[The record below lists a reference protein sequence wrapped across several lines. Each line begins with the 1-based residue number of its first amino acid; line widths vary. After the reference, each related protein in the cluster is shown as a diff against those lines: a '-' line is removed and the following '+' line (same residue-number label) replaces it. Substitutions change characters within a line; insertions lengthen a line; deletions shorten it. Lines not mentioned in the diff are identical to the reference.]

1 MPTGAKLRER
11 RGMAN
16 GAPKPGGAAPN
27 PGGACPNWPAP
38 NWPGGAAPKP
48 GGACPWPAPGGPA
61 PNWPGAGGPNPGGA
75 CPNWPGAGG
84 PNPGGACPNWP
95 GAGGPN
101 PGGACP
107 NWPGAGWPAAPV
119 GSGRPQRAHSVGT
132 LPKMSVTG
140 VPQCAQ
146 LLISCFPSL
155 FNRARPSRH
164 EVRIGSGALPVI
176 LVWASGSSPHERP
189 TEVAANR
196 GAVLEVVPPASPFA
210 REGRASGGHITCQR
224 HSGRAS
230 FPA

>member
-61 PNWPGAGGPNPGGA
+61 
-75 CPNWPGAGG
+75 
-84 PNPGGACPNWP
+84 PNWP